1 MQVPFFTDAACD
13 MALCRIASGDHE
25 ALTVIYKKLGRQI
38 YLLAYS
44 ILQDTYAAE
53 DVMQETFVRLLA
65 SANRYQPQTNARAYV
80 LKITRNL
87 ALNALQKR
95 RREMTCES
103 PIDEN
108 TADETEAKPLSALES
123 LSLLS
128 EEERQIVV
136 LKLDGGQTHK
146 QIASLLGISTAAC
159 EKRYRRALEKLKQYY
174 RE

>member
-1 MQVPFFTDAACD
+1 
-13 MALCRIASGDHE
+13 
-25 ALTVIYKKLGRQI
+25 
-38 YLLAYS
+38 
-44 ILQDTYAAE
+44 
-53 DVMQETFVRLLA
+53 
-65 SANRYQPQTNARAYV
+65 
-80 LKITRNL
+80 
-87 ALNALQKR
+87 
-95 RREMTCES
+95 MTCES

-136 LKLDGGQTHK
+136 LKLDGGQTHR

>member
-1 MQVPFFTDAACD
+1 MQVSFFTDAACD

-65 SANRYQPQTNARAYV
+65 SANSYQPQTNARAYV

-95 RREMTCES
+95 RHEVMCES

-108 TADETEAKPLSALES
+108 TADEGEAKPLSALES

-136 LKLDGGQTHK
+136 LKLDGGQTHR